1 MPKPI
6 TTGTTLTCTMGLAPS
21 TFVATPKP
29 GLPMLL
35 GGLPLA
41 TVDQITASNIPPFGM
56 CRSQANPAVAA
67 ATAAAQGVLTPA
79 PCVPTP
85 VAPWGP
91 PALTS
96 SAGQLPIATV
106 SCRTSCA
113 FGGSIAPSAPVPG
126 PLDAT

>member
-6 TTGTTLTCTMGLAPS
+6 TTGTMLTCSMGLAPS
-21 TFVATPKP
+21 AFVATPKP
-29 GLPMLL
+29 GVPTLAGGIPM
-35 GGLPLA
+35 A
-41 TVDQITASNIPPFGM
+41 TLDQIAPSNIPPFGM

-91 PALTS
+91 ATLAS
-96 SAGQLPIATV
+96 NAGALPIATV

-113 FGGSIAPSAPVPG
+113 FGGSISPSTPVPS
-126 PLDAT
+126 PVDAT